1 MANSLSRS
9 LSFTDTEHTHTHTHT
24 TVGYYSALRKDEILQ
39 FATMWMDLE
48 AVMLSEISHTKTHTI
63 SYHLY
68 VDSRNYNKLMNVEK
82 RNRLTD
88 TQNKLCICGREGKY
102 SSRERYEQICIK

>member
-1 MANSLSRS
+1 MWQTLSLARS
-9 LSFTDTEHTHTHTHT
+9 LLQTQNTHTHTHT

-88 TQNKLCICGREGKY
+88 IQNKLCICGREGKY